1 MKELI
6 FPHAEHTA
14 LLVVDV
20 HDRLLASMP
29 QDEVNWVLRHT
40 KILIELANTYEW
52 PVYYTEQY
60 PQGLG
65 ATESSVLAKL
75 EEGKATRCAK
85 VEFSCLDNETFAS
98 SILPRLPSNIIVVG
112 IEAHVCV
119 LQTVLDLQ
127 ARGYQTFVPGDAV
140 ASRDMRHK
148 ENGLHL
154 MEKAG
159 AVNVNTESIMFNA
172 LGKAGGEVF
181 KKFSRLIR

>member
-6 FPHAEHTA
+6 FPRPDRTA
-14 LLVVDV
+14 LLVIDIQ
-20 HDRLLASMP
+20 DRLLAAMP
-29 QDEVNWVLRHT
+29 QAEVDWMLRHT
-40 KILIELANTYEW
+40 RVLIELANTYEW

-65 ATESSVLAKL
+65 ETESSVLRLL
-75 EEGKATRCAK
+75 EAGKATRCEK

-98 SILPRLPSNIIVVG
+98 SILPRLPSHIVVTG
-112 IEAHVCV
+112 METHVCV

-140 ASRDMRHK
+140 TSRDPRHK

-159 AVNVNTESIMFNA
+159 AVNVNTESIMFNV
-172 LGKAGGEVF
+172 LGKAGGDTF
-181 KKFSRLIR
+181 KKFSRLVR

>member
-6 FPHAEHTA
+6 FPRSDRTA
-14 LLVVDV
+14 LLVVDIQ
-20 HDRLLASMP
+20 DRLLAAMP
-29 QDEVNWVLRHT
+29 QDEVDRMLRHT
-40 KILIELANTYEW
+40 RVLIELAKAYAW

-65 ATESSVLAKL
+65 STESSVLELLTSAN
-75 EEGKATRCAK
+75 ATRCEK

-98 SILPRLPSNIIVVG
+98 SILPRLPSHIVVVG
-112 IEAHVCV
+112 METHVCV

-127 ARGYQTFVPGDAV
+127 ARGYQSFVPEDAV
-140 ASRDMRHK
+140 ASRDLRHK
-148 ENGLHL
+148 ANGLHL

-172 LGKAGGEVF
+172 LGKAGGETF
-181 KKFSRLIR
+181 KKLSRLVR

>member
-6 FPHAEHTA
+6 FPRADRTA
-14 LLVVDV
+14 LLVIDIQ
-20 HDRLLASMP
+20 DRLLAAMP
-29 QDEVNWVLRHT
+29 QDEVERMLRHT
-40 KILIELANTYEW
+40 RVLVELAHTYAW

-65 ATESSVLAKL
+65 ATESSLLALL
-75 EEGKATRCAK
+75 EQAEGTRCEK

-98 SILPRLPSNIIVVG
+98 SILPRLPSHVVVAG
-112 IEAHVCV
+112 MEAHVCV

-127 ARGYQTFVPGDAV
+127 ARGYQTFVPEDAV
-140 ASRDMRHK
+140 ASRDLRHK

-159 AVNVNTESIMFNA
+159 AVNVNTESIMFNV
-172 LGKAGGEVF
+172 LGKAGGENF
-181 KKFSRLIR
+181 KKFSRLVR